1 MELEGRFIRP
11 SNSLL
16 VSKSLRDQVRHAA
29 DNRLGCEFALG
40 GEFSEGGIMKVK
52 ISVILA
58 LVLLA
63 GLPLSAGGKKKKS
76 ERAMLEKMEA
86 VPCGAKEKGVTG
98 LGTVWASAGITH
110 VNSDEKLCPQYM
122 VVSDE
127 MEYHIRPTDKKHPI
141 ILPVGHEIE
150 FEIKKDRMFLKVAD
164 GDEKMRTYQV
174 VAMKPT
180 TNSDT
185 NAQNSSGKSER
196 P

>member
-1 MELEGRFIRP
+1 M
-11 SNSLL
+11 N
-16 VSKSLRDQVRHAA
+16 
-29 DNRLGCEFALG
+29 
-40 GEFSEGGIMKVK
+40 MKTS
-52 ISVILA
+52 IILS
-58 LVLLA
+58 LVLVA
-63 GLPLSAGGKKKKS
+63 AVPLSAGGKKKKPL

-110 VNSDEKLCPQYM
+110 VNSDEKLCPQYT

-150 FEIKKDRMFLKVAD
+150 FQIKKDHMLLRIAD
-164 GDEKMRTYQV
+164 GDRKMRTYQV
-174 VAMKPT
+174 VGMKPE
-180 TNSDT
+180 NPD
-185 NAQNSSGKSER
+185 NGAQSSSNKWEK

>member
-1 MELEGRFIRP
+1 
-11 SNSLL
+11 
-16 VSKSLRDQVRHAA
+16 
-29 DNRLGCEFALG
+29 
-40 GEFSEGGIMKVK
+40 MKVK
-52 ISVILA
+52 ISAILA

-63 GLPLSAGGKKKKS
+63 GLPLSAGGKKKKP

-127 MEYHIRPTDKKHPI
+127 MEYHIRPMDKKHPI

-164 GDEKMRTYQV
+164 DDEKMRTYQV

-180 TNSDT
+180 TSSDT
-185 NAQNSSGKSER
+185 SAQNSSGKSEK